1 MEAFYTGLL
10 ITIGVLGYKEHVQ
23 LCKLQDEMKELKIL
37 LKQNKIELKQKED
50 KIRISLKEL
59 FD

>member
-23 LCKLQDEMKELKIL
+23 LCKLQDELKELKVL
-37 LKQNKIELKQKED
+37 LKQNK
-50 KIRISLKEL
+50 
-59 FD
+59 

>member
-10 ITIGVLGYKEHVQ
+10 LTIGVLGYKEHVQ
-23 LCKLQDEMKELKIL
+23 LCKLQDDLKELKVIL
-37 LKQNKIELKQKED
+37 NQNKIELKQKEI
-50 KIRISLKEL
+50 KISLKDL